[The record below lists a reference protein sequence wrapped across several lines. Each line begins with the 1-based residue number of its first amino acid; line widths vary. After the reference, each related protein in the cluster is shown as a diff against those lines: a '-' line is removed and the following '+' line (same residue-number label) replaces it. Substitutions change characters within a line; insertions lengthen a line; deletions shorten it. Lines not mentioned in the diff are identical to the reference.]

1 MIKFKIMC
9 PVLTRR
15 RTGVTYRKKGASGC
29 KEEEKDRKANKLN
42 AKLSQCVNSYVDILA
57 DEN

>member
-1 MIKFKIMC
+1 MPSFNKKKNWSN
-9 PVLTRR
+9 LQ
-15 RTGVTYRKKGASGC
+15 KKGASGC